1 MAKKKPKQEQPV
13 FEQSLKELEAIVG
26 KLESGKLGLDESLE
40 HYESGMRHLK
50 QCNELLRS
58 AERRIAI
65 VTGLDAEGN
74 AETESF
80 AADEAETLVA
90 KGDSRSRRRSSPPKR
105 RSASEVDDDSSL
117 F

>member
-26 KLESGKLGLDESLE
+26 KLESGKLGLEESLE

-58 AERRIAI
+58 AERRIAL
-65 VTGLDAEGN
+65 VTGIDADGN
-74 AETESF
+74 ARSESF
-80 AADEAETLVA
+80 DADEEESLVT
-90 KGDSRSRRRSSPPKR
+90 KGESRSRRRSSTAKR

>member
-1 MAKKKPKQEQPV
+1 MAKKKTTQEQPV
-13 FEQSLKELEAIVG
+13 FEQSLKELEGIVG
-26 KLESGKLGLDESLE
+26 KLESGKLGLEESLE

-58 AERRIAI
+58 AERRIAL
-65 VTGLDAEGN
+65 VTGLDADGN
-74 AETESF
+74 AVTESF
-80 AADEAETLVA
+80 AAEDEESLTA
-90 KGDSRSRRRSSPPKR
+90 KGDARSRRRSSAGKR